1 MTKCKAVGALKFGC
15 SGRRVVAVANQ
26 AVREGM
32 RHCVPLG
39 FGLGILL
46 LVAGVGI
53 LRSLHFGTD
62 PVEFVSGL
70 GLAGMSVFGWL
81 CTIVLTVQFFHGEFE
96 ARTSRMLFTRPLGR
110 FEFVLGRWLG
120 TVVLMGVFFASAAVA
135 LTGQV
140 GLMADADAGGAGWRH
155 WEIVAGGMIAW
166 FKCALLA
173 AAVQCAA
180 AALCGRLLAT
190 MAGVTI
196 LVICHAR
203 PVLDDAA
210 RRIGSPILEMIV
222 RGVARAVPDFPS
234 LDIDPLRSGSVMDFL
249 GAISPPMLHGGV
261 YLVGLLI
268 AGGLILRG
276 REA

>member
-1 MTKCKAVGALKFGC
+1 MGALKICC
-15 SGRRVVAVANQ
+15 SGRRVVAVATQ

-120 TVVLMGVFFASAAVA
+120 TVVLMGVFFVSAAVA
-135 LTGQV
+135 LTGRV
-140 GLMADADAGGAGWRH
+140 SLMADADAGGAGWRR
-155 WEIVAGGMIAW
+155 WEMVSGGMIAW

-180 AALCGRLLAT
+180 AALRGRLLAT

-210 RRIGSPILEMIV
+210 RRVGSPILEMIV
-222 RGVARAVPDFPS
+222 RGVARVVPDFPS